1 MLFLLLLLLTFLN
14 DCLTQSYAQQ
24 PKLCLGVL
32 YQVDHGFDSRDTR
45 ARGHR
50 LTFLLQGEMVALKAG
65 RLGLLTTK
73 DTRWDSYYQDGK
85 SQQPLIS
92 SYWLCENTQDL
103 IVKMSRKG
111 I

>member
-1 MLFLLLLLLTFLN
+1 MHSNLN
-14 DCLTQSYAQQ
+14 FAWGYFIQLIMALIPET
-24 PKLCLGVL
+24 LG
-32 YQVDHGFDSRDTR
+32 

-92 SYWLCENTQDL
+92 SYGLCENTQDL
-103 IVKMSRKG
+103 IAKMSRKG